1 MNINKKINKINKLII
16 NNKELLNIKYKE
28 RNDLLENISKNKN
41 MEYDDLDKLDKC
53 IEDIESENKDL
64 EKDLKEINKT
74 DLNINIKKDKTRL
87 CKYFKSSKGCDKG
100 NNCSFAHDEIELKKI
115 TNTCFS
121 GSKCYKKY
129 CEYSH
134 PKNWSYKDN
143 IIICEF
149 FKNGY
154 CIHENNCKFKHI
166 KETNDEIV
174 NNNIEMNE
182 NKEYQDDLK
191 LNKYNYIKEIV
202 NNYLHE
208 DIIYKIIEDKKK
220 NSNYNIDNEI
230 LSENLKIIV
239 DGKEYKN
246 LETIFNNNDEIN
258 KIDFSNINSGI
269 QEKTDIFNITDDIT
283 ELINIFQNN
292 LYKYIK
298 DLKNVIN
305 NKNIKKKDRIYLIF
319 SLNKIISEIDLFK
332 NNFEDIK
339 KIKILE

>member
-1 MNINKKINKINKLII
+1 MNINKKINRINKLII
-16 NNKELLNIKYKE
+16 NNKELLNTKYKE
-28 RNDLLENISKNKN
+28 RNDL
-41 MEYDDLDKLDKC
+41 DK
-53 IEDIESENKDL
+53 I
-64 EKDLKEINKT
+64 
-74 DLNINIKKDKTRL
+74 DLNINIKKDKTQL
-87 CKYFKSSKGCDKG
+87 CKYFKSTKGCDKG
-100 NNCSFAHDEIELKKI
+100 NNCSFAHGEIELKEI
-115 TNTCFS
+115 TKTCFS
-121 GSKCYKKY
+121 GLKCYKKD

-134 PKNWSYKDN
+134 PKGWNYKDN

-174 NNNIEMNE
+174 DNKIKENE

-191 LNKYNYIKEIV
+191 LIKYNYIKEII

-220 NSNYNIDNEI
+220 NNNYNIDNED
-230 LSENLKIIV
+230 LSSNFKIIV

-269 QEKTDIFNITDDIT
+269 QEIKKENTDIVNISDDIT
-283 ELINIFQNN
+283 ELINNFQDDFD
-292 LYKYIK
+292 KYIK

-305 NKNIKKKDRIYLIF
+305 NKNIKKNDRIYLIF
-319 SLNKIISEIDLFK
+319 ELNKIISEIDLFK

-339 KIKILE
+339 KYGIILE